1 MVYFL
6 IIICI
11 IHYLLYFC
19 KKNKNIMNK
28 IITLA
33 LAVSLLIGC
42 KKSEN
47 DPGLSFRSRDKKIVG
62 EWTVVSYENISEI
75 RNGSNTTKRV
85 EVYDG
90 SKITLNTTINGNP
103 STPFNPTTTYVGTLA
118 LEKNGKCIYVET
130 TTNGTIN
137 STKTLEGNWMW
148 GDSKRN
154 KTILTFTNVNGTLMK
169 YSSYIIDELRNDK
182 LVLKIVDNQET
193 NSGTN
198 TNFDRNTHT
207 VTLEQ

>member
-1 MVYFL
+1 
-6 IIICI
+6 
-11 IHYLLYFC
+11 
-19 KKNKNIMNK
+19 MNK

-148 GDSKRN
+148 GDSKKN

-198 TNFDRNTHT
+198 INYDRNTHT